1 LPATVECVDIERYE
15 PDLEAAVYFCCV
27 EAMQNASK
35 HAGEGAKI
43 ALRVWQDNGELC
55 FTVSD
60 DGAGFDAAGSAG
72 KGHGFVN
79 MADRLGAMQGS
90 LDVWSARGEGTRIS
104 GRVPVVRAAA
114 TADGHA

>member
-1 LPATVECVDIERYE
+1 
-15 PDLEAAVYFCCV
+15 VYFCCV

-43 ALRVWQDNGELC
+43 SLRVWRDGGDLC

-90 LDVWSARGEGTRIS
+90 FDVWSARGEGTRIS
-104 GRVPVVRAAA
+104 GRVPVTRVGA
-114 TADGHA
+114 TADGQA